1 MLNPLLDRTNE
12 LQNKVEAGDTNEKS
26 NILKKL
32 ESFESR
38 LNGIEMNTQNQ
49 SSGVLAKLDSIEAKL
64 EELRPKVSTNN
75 NTVGKFEKI
84 GDKYYLIEQNEKV
97 NWFVAGDIC
106 RTMGAHLVSFQ
117 NQWEFNA
124 VVSRLRAGTSY
135 WIDLNDL
142 GIEGQF
148 RSVVTGYKPRY
159 QKWHDDEPNNGRSD
173 EHCCDLWYND
183 QLHLMNDSTCS
194 DLKSFICEYSNL

>member
-1 MLNPLLDRTNE
+1 MLNPLLDRSNE

-32 ESFESR
+32 ESFESQ
-38 LNGIEMNTQNQ
+38 LNGIAINTQNQ
-49 SSGVLAKLDSIEAKL
+49 NSRALAKLDSIEEKL
-64 EELRPKVSTNN
+64 GELRPISTKNI
-75 NTVGKFEKI
+75 TVGKFEKI
-84 GDKYYLIEQNEKV
+84 GVKYYFIEQNEKV

-117 NQWEFNA
+117 NQCEFNE
-124 VVSRLRAGTSY
+124 VVSRLRSNTSY

-142 GIEGQF
+142 GTEGQF

-159 QKWHDDEPNNGRSD
+159 QKWHDDEPNNGRFE
-173 EHCCDLWYND
+173 EHCCDLWYNK
-183 QLHLMNDSTCS
+183 QLHLMNDSTCTH
-194 DLKSFICEYSNL
+194 LKSFICEYSNL